1 MSEPKR
7 KISEQP
13 VFDLGVELTQE
24 IDSPFG
30 DFLSR
35 RDEPTL
41 TKIDFEDIELLLDV

>member
-7 KISEQP
+7 QVPAP

-30 DFLSR
+30 DFMSR

-41 TKIDFEDIELLLDV
+41 TKIDFDDIELILDF